1 MRPPFPIALAIFI
14 NFKISTIM
22 SEIIQIQQ
30 AEIVQAQE
38 KAAIDVQI
46 ATAKA
51 YPRHLPTVLNRI
63 QTYATM
69 DEETAEDCFYALRRA
84 GAGGQQIIEGLSVR
98 MAEII
103 ASAWGNMRVKTSI
116 IANDGKTITAEGVCL
131 DLETNV
137 AVSVEVKRRITD
149 KQGRTYSEDM
159 QVVTGN
165 AASAIAFRNAVL
177 KVVPKAV
184 VKKVVSEVKQVAL
197 GKSLDLETSR
207 QNMLAYFA
215 KLGVTEDMIY
225 IYLGITKREEID
237 TEMVF
242 ELRGVANAIKEGT
255 TSVAET
261 FVKAV
266 EDKKAEDKAKQTAS
280 AVKDAMANSTKKSD
294 TAKHVAD
301 KPADANTDKPVGEPK
316 PKTAQQAIQ
325 DAIKEKTS
333 QVTAKNDGNLFNQQ

>member
-1 MRPPFPIALAIFI
+1 
-14 NFKISTIM
+14 M

-46 ATAKA
+46 STAKA
-51 YPRHLPTVLNRI
+51 YPRHLPTVLNKI

-84 GAGGQQIIEGLSVR
+84 GQGGQQLIEGLSVR
-98 MAEII
+98 MVEII

-116 IANDGKTITAEGVCL
+116 IANDGKTITAEGTCL

-149 KQGRTYSEDM
+149 KQGRTFSEDM

-177 KVVPKAV
+177 KIVPKAV
-184 VKKVVSEVKQVAL
+184 VKKVVSEVKQVAM
-197 GKSLDLETSR
+197 GKALDLETSR
-207 QNMLAYFA
+207 QNLIGYFA
-215 KLGVTEDMIY
+215 KLGVTEEMLY
-225 IYLGITKREEID
+225 AYLDIEKREQID
-237 TEMVF
+237 TDMVF

-255 TSVAET
+255 TTVAET
-261 FVKAV
+261 FVQAV
-266 EDKKAEDKAKQTAS
+266 NDKKAKEEAKKTAD
-280 AVKDAMANSTKKSD
+280 AVKDAMAKAIEEK
-294 TAKHVAD
+294 
-301 KPADANTDKPVGEPK
+301 TDKVAPGQ

-325 DAIKEKTS
+325 DAIKKKADENANKV
-333 QVTAKNDGNLFNQQ
+333 QVKAENPNANKPVNDKPGARQEENTATLFNQ